1 MDLTGDSGH
10 KKAQIKRQPPA
21 KKLRQKYRQHRT
33 VIAWELRSH
42 GAVPLILKYFQL
54 KGEKIM
60 YGLRKAAAV
69 IAAAAMTACAMAV
82 ASFAEED
89 KYNLYAE
96 TKTAGVGDTVSISVI
111 LDSLASLGVGGI
123 SFELNYDPQELQLQ
137 KDTVQLGSVVS
148 DWIGYTN
155 TNDDGKIVLV
165 SAEMVGDGL
174 TAKGTEIMTAS
185 FKVLKVNSALEMTNV
200 SVTGSDDDSTDLSAK
215 TVTTKGEIKCSH
227 KNTEVRTQIT
237 DCAAGGSKLTVCKDC
252 AETVKTETTAPSAH
266 TVAAWTETQ
275 KAACNAK
282 GEETGTCTVCG
293 KTVTRET
300 DMTAHT
306 FGAWAVTTPATC
318 TEKGVETRTCSVC
331 GKAETRDVKALGH
344 SLSEPTTVKAATCTE
359 AGERAGTCTVCG
371 KTATE
376 EIPPLG
382 HDWGEWEVTEKPA
395 VGKKGSEKRVC
406 KVCGEEE
413 AREINSLDSGLKVP
427 AETKTPTIKPAAV
440 NESSETDKPK
450 PTVSEAESISSETAA
465 SENNSSALENTSSA
479 SGKGNPP
486 TGAVLMILPA
496 AAAMGAVVISK
507 KRR

>member
-1 MDLTGDSGH
+1 M
-10 KKAQIKRQPPA
+10 
-21 KKLRQKYRQHRT
+21 YR
-33 VIAWELRSH
+33 
-42 GAVPLILKYFQL
+42 LK
-54 KGEKIM
+54 
-60 YGLRKAAAV
+60 KAAAV
-69 IAAAAMTACAMAV
+69 IAAAAMTASAMAV
-82 ASFAEED
+82 NSFAEED
-89 KYNLYAE
+89 KYKLYVE
-96 TKTAGVGDTVSISVI
+96 TKTASVGDTVSISVL
-111 LDSLASLGVGGI
+111 LDSLESLGVG
-123 SFELNYDPQELQLQ
+123 SVTFNLTYDPQELQLLN
-137 KDTVQLGSVVS
+137 DTVKAGDVFTA
-148 DWIGYTN
+148 DWTGYVN
-155 TNDDGKIVLV
+155 TPSNGTIAFTYDQ
-165 SAEMVGDGL
+165 MNGDGL
-174 TAKGTEIMTAS
+174 TAKGVKIMTAS
-185 FKVLKVNSALEMTNV
+185 FKVLKVNGTLELKDIDIA
-200 SVTGSDDDSTDLSAK
+200 GSDLDGTDLRAK

-266 TVAAWTETQ
+266 TVASWTETR

-306 FGAWAVTTPATC
+306 YGAWAVTTPATC

-427 AETKTPTIKPAAV
+427 AETKTPTVKPAAV
-440 NESSETDKPK
+440 TQSNETDKPK
-450 PTVSEAESISSETAA
+450 PTVSETGSICSETDA